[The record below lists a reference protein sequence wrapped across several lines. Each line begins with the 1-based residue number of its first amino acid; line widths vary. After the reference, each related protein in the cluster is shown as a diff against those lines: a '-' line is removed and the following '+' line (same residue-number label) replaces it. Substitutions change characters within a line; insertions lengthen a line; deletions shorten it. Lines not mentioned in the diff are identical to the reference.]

1 MKILKNIALVILVIV
16 LFLGSFSLITLFTI
30 KHTVSKDSIKDM
42 IVSTDVEKI
51 IKENPELESSLKDSL
66 KEVYDTLEELNI
78 NEDIVLKVLN
88 SSEVKGLVGDVTGKV
103 AEYFLEGKD
112 QKLIDADNI
121 TSIIGGVMDDIN
133 ETKLYNFTEKEKN
146 DILDSIKK
154 GIEENE
160 ELLPDT
166 SILEDTLTEEE
177 QQDLE
182 ILRFIFGG
190 ELFTYI
196 LVGSLITFGL
206 IVVLSLKK
214 AKWVKITSSTI
225 LASGTLMAILM
236 LILLVGTKLLGTEYS
251 YVVDIIKMMPI
262 FGLKVAVV
270 IIILMI
276 AILVTYHLI
285 NKHKNITNN
294 N

>member
-1 MKILKNIALVILVIV
+1 MKILRKTALVILVIV

-88 SSEVKGLVGDVTGKV
+88 SSEVKSLVGDVTGKV

-160 ELLPDT
+160 EFLPDT

-182 ILRFIFGG
+182 IVRFIFGG

-196 LVGSLITFGL
+196 LVGSLIAFGL

-225 LASGTLMAILM
+225 LVSGTLMAILM
-236 LILLVGTKLLGTEYS
+236 LILLVGTKLLGIEYS

-276 AILVTYHLI
+276 AILIAYHLI

>member
-1 MKILKNIALVILVIV
+1 MKILKNIALVILVIA
-16 LFLGSFSLITLFTI
+16 LFLESFSLITLFTI

-154 GIEENE
+154 GIEDNE
-160 ELLPDT
+160 EFLPDT

-182 ILRFIFGG
+182 VVRFIFGG

-196 LVGSLITFGL
+196 LIDSLITFGL

-225 LASGTLMAILM
+225 LASGTLMVILM
-236 LILLVGTKLLGTEYS
+236 LALLVGTKLIGTEYS

-262 FGLKVAVV
+262 FGLKVAIV

-276 AILVTYHLI
+276 AILIIYHLI

>member
-88 SSEVKGLVGDVTGKV
+88 SSEVKGLVGDVMGKV

-160 ELLPDT
+160 EFLPDT

-182 ILRFIFGG
+182 IVRFIFGG

-196 LVGSLITFGL
+196 LVGSLIAFGL

-225 LASGTLMAILM
+225 LVSGTLMAILM
-236 LILLVGTKLLGTEYS
+236 LILLVGTKLLGIEYS

-262 FGLKVAVV
+262 FGLKVAGV

-276 AILVTYHLI
+276 AILIAYHLI

>member
-16 LFLGSFSLITLFTI
+16 LFLGSFSLITLFTV

-66 KEVYDTLEELNI
+66 KEVYNI

-103 AEYFLEGKD
+103 AEYFLEGKN

-154 GIEENE
+154 GIEDNE

-182 ILRFIFGG
+182 VVRFIFSG

-196 LVGSLITFGL
+196 LIGSLIAFGL

-214 AKWVKITSSTI
+214 AKWIKITSSTI

-236 LILLVGTKLLGTEYS
+236 LVLLVGTKLLGTEYS

-276 AILVTYHLI
+276 AILIAYHLI
-285 NKHKNITNN
+285 NKHKNIPNN

>member
-16 LFLGSFSLITLFTI
+16 LFLGSFSLITLFTV

-103 AEYFLEGKD
+103 AEYFLEGKN

-154 GIEENE
+154 GIEDNE

-182 ILRFIFGG
+182 VVRFIFSG

-196 LVGSLITFGL
+196 LIGSLIAFGL

-214 AKWVKITSSTI
+214 AKWIKITSSTI

-236 LILLVGTKLLGTEYS
+236 LVLLVGTKLLGTEYS

-276 AILVTYHLI
+276 AILIAYHLI
-285 NKHKNITNN
+285 NKHKNIPNN

>member
-1 MKILKNIALVILVIV
+1 MKILRKTALVILVIV

-88 SSEVKGLVGDVTGKV
+88 SSEVKSLVGDVTGKV

-160 ELLPDT
+160 EFLPDT

-182 ILRFIFGG
+182 IVRFIFGG

-196 LVGSLITFGL
+196 LVGSLIAFGL

-225 LASGTLMAILM
+225 LVSGTLMAILM

-276 AILVTYHLI
+276 AILIAYHLI